1 MSNDLDDLGLLPT
14 LGNLQMFTSGQIFSG
29 TYVETLGG
37 LPQIDHKL
45 NDWVDFEG
53 RSAGK
58 PKGWHGFNT
67 QEEPGACLTMLT
79 LW

>member
-1 MSNDLDDLGLLPT
+1 MRDPQVTMIVSILEWSIMSNDLDDLGLLPT

-45 NDWVDFEG
+45 ND
-53 RSAGK
+53 
-58 PKGWHGFNT
+58 
-67 QEEPGACLTMLT
+67 
-79 LW
+79 

>member
-45 NDWVDFEG
+45 ND
-53 RSAGK
+53 
-58 PKGWHGFNT
+58 
-67 QEEPGACLTMLT
+67 
-79 LW
+79 